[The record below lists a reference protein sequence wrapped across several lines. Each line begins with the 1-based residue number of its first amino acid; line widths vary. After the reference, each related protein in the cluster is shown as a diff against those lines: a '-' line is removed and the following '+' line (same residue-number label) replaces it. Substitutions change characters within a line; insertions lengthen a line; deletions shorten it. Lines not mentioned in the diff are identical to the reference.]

1 MTRPPADGGATDTI
15 VVSVHGLRIAARVG
29 GSGEPV
35 LLLNG
40 LARPM
45 HSWVPFASWLP
56 GRTVITYDGPGVGAS
71 DTPILPLPMP
81 TLADIATRVLDAVGV
96 GSADVVGFSHGG
108 AIAQQLAASHADRV
122 NRLVLLATS
131 CGAGAIPGRG
141 RDAVRL
147 WMARRRATPW
157 ARPDPLGVLWQLVAI
172 TTWSSIPLLA
182 RIGAPTLVVCGK
194 HDRTVPPANSALLA
208 ARIPGAHLVT
218 IPAGH
223 DLQKPGP
230 AAVVARLVDR
240 FLRAGS
246 RMATLSSPES

>member
-1 MTRPPADGGATDTI
+1 MTRSPASGGADPL
-15 VVSVHGLRIAARVG
+15 VLSAHGLRIVARVS
-29 GSGEPV
+29 GSGRPV

-45 HSWVPFASWLP
+45 QSWAWFAARLP

-81 TLADIATRVLDAVGV
+81 MLADIAARVLDAVGI

-108 AIAQQLAASHADRV
+108 AVAQQLAAGHGTRV
-122 NRLVLLATS
+122 RRLVLMATS

-141 RDAVRL
+141 RDLVRL

-157 ARPDPLGVLWQLVAI
+157 PRPDPLGVLWQTAAI
-172 TTWSSIPLLA
+172 AAWSSIPLLG
-182 RIGAPTLVVCGK
+182 RIGAPTLVVCG
-194 HDRTVPPANSALLA
+194 DRDRAVPPANSGLLA
-208 ARIPGAHLVT
+208 ARLPDARLVT
-218 IPAGH
+218 VAAGH

-240 FLRAGS
+240 FLGSESRLAG
-246 RMATLSSPES
+246 